1 MRSKCIFLVNT
12 TCSFLQ
18 MCQHWRIMLFEY
30 NISIKF
36 PDNSAVQNLFG
47 GGRHLWSQTCDC
59 CFDSRSRCLIEDLS
73 QVWLWTIETWS
84 FVNKSNILLAD
95 FHMLSFRF
103 IIEVMRNYIA
113 RSSLLLDSTVMIWWI
128 LSSDTFKLRDLSFN
142 DTVLS
147 TFSICSVLSVI
158 VSATAVLDLTLQ
170 VLSTIIL
177 SCL

>member
-1 MRSKCIFLVNT
+1 
-12 TCSFLQ
+12 
-18 MCQHWRIMLFEY
+18 
-30 NISIKF
+30 
-36 PDNSAVQNLFG
+36 
-47 GGRHLWSQTCDC
+47 
-59 CFDSRSRCLIEDLS
+59 
-73 QVWLWTIETWS
+73 
-84 FVNKSNILLAD
+84 
-95 FHMLSFRF
+95 MLSFRF